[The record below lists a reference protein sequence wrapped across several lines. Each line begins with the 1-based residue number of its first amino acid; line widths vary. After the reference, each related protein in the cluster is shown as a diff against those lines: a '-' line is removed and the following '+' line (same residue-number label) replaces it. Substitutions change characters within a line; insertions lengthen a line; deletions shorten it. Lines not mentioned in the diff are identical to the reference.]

1 MNNTFR
7 DVAAAVASW
16 RLEEVVKIREVNGKT
31 EITYEGEIQR
41 YPHWLAVN
49 KVNQIGVEY
58 KAPDWTVSQP

>member
-16 RLEEVVKIREVNGKT
+16 RLEKVVEIREVNRKT
-31 EITYEGEIQR
+31 EITYKGEIQR

-58 KAPDWTVSQP
+58 KTPSWSVSQP

>member
-16 RLEEVVKIREVNGKT
+16 RLEKVVEIREINGKT

-49 KVNQIGVEY
+49 KVNQIGVDY
-58 KAPDWTVSQP
+58 KAPDWSGSQP

>member
-7 DVAAAVASW
+7 DVASAVISW
-16 RLEEVVKIREVNGKT
+16 RLEKVVEIREVNGKT

-58 KAPDWTVSQP
+58 KAQGRSASQS